1 MMKKAINANSFYQEK
16 NFLKSLKSK
25 DSNGDKE
32 FDYSSID
39 SLSLFT
45 GTHPKVMA
53 ERIKRKN
60 WSFEHD
66 ISFNRLSLRYKG
78 KIFIKKYLGINTYYE
93 NYQVI

>member
-1 MMKKAINANSFYQEK
+1 V
-16 NFLKSLKSK
+16 KSIGTGW
-25 DSNGDKE
+25 NKE

-39 SLSLFT
+39 SLSQFT
-45 GTHPKVMA
+45 GTHPKVMQD
-53 ERIKRKN
+53 RIKRKN

-93 NYQVI
+93 NYQII